1 MIMDNENLYEKYQH
15 EAHDRNWGNGVPY
28 MYGYNV
34 HQLDI
39 DAADFFG
46 YRNYHATKYGYTR
59 QPVMNRLQQWQ
70 DEHYHG
76 KYQLH
81 KYDKLI
87 RPCFFYDDIHDR
99 MVFLFDET
107 YHRIFD
113 MHHIPRTINQYDDN
127 KNNKGVYISQEFY
140 DVSSDEAFAFIN
152 KVKPS
157 DDELASWN
165 QEKWEQ
171 HSSEIMDKADELIH
185 EAYYANYDNP
195 SLLDSKYIIKFM
207 PYGSETK
214 LAFEKHYKPVN
225 DFKPRSYQ
233 QEAVDKAFRII
244 TENYMNGKPPVNV
257 VLWAPTRSG
266 KSFMLSMLFEK
277 LRKWWENASIF
288 AHMNDNHNHSQA
300 NFAMSTAIPAV
311 FIELREAIEANR
323 MIAYDDGMR
332 TYRHHTDETGKMD
345 DNCTTYK
352 QSDDK
357 MTCSCPCN
365 FDCITSK
372 GLIESLMSDSNAIN
386 NAYMRNA
393 RGVIL
398 QCSVQDYMGSADTD
412 EIGMRLPGKKKHLQ
426 LNDNEFLLRV
436 MDEVQLGG
444 SEKAVRYNAAWNENI
459 TDEQYA
465 DNDVFNGIHP
475 ILGSVLV
482 SATPYPVLHS
492 AQIDNVVMITPSEI
506 AADADDWIDRH
517 VVFTDDSR
525 THVKPGSM
533 KPWQSPYYGM
543 PTRIITGMNIAS
555 IMNGI
560 SKIDDMVAVETYKFN
575 TKNHNKGEI
584 KLDSKTKQPMLT
596 DNANMTLTGFIHGLF
611 NVNGFN
617 DDFMSHKVA
626 SLLSGYDNPSG
637 GARTP
642 GFTVLIS
649 VSRIASAIAVANRL
663 RELLGAGSDYEKQ
676 YGFNYD
682 VQCMYSI
689 DENTCNVNSMDV
701 ETMKTIIRRNDANNQ
716 RSIILTVD
724 KMMTGSTIPEIT
736 SLIMMRS
743 GKSAIVREQAYGRV
757 SSPFIR
763 IMPADVS
770 NYRNHD
776 DMITDV
782 YTEIKPVNDSGN
794 SNENNVFVHANMKPC
809 VLIIDLDPSEM
820 IASLYN
826 QQIAIRNIHGRTNAD
841 DGNIATDENPFE
853 HVLMAD
859 GSQLTELQPDDIRN
873 EYMKTHADITVDSAV
888 SSVRMMNEFIEPVN
902 DSDYDELVRLGS
914 ELKISGERIKA
925 SMLSMETCAV
935 MGCDNKVVP
944 GSKYCVNHADFND
957 DMNDVSKRVNKAS
970 NANDSESENE
980 NDDAVLNTRE
990 AAKLAIM
997 RTLNAVIMYNILT
1010 DRHGSTV
1017 NECINDYTESLNDAH
1032 DKYHNVSM
1040 NALGTDLEMLRITDR
1055 MTGIIYDSG
1064 SLSCALDAVYARR
1077 DALMETYG
1085 SEYSYD
1091 DNLARMRTMIEL
1103 IGAGN
1108 EYVSNDDVIT
1118 PVNASYVITECIDTD
1133 MLTQIILS
1141 NDRIVN
1147 IASKNGSELLALIHR
1162 IHDVIY
1168 DDSNISFN
1176 ADNRDSYYQNA
1187 MRNIY
1192 VIPTDSY
1199 TDTIIHAVIDDND
1212 YMNENQII
1220 DYHVKSGLSLNDLM
1234 ILIRR
1239 NKFSDDTVRLLF
1251 NMMITHNITQDD
1263 FNNLFER

>member
-1 MIMDNENLYEKYQH
+1 MIMNNENLYEKYQH
-15 EAHDRNWGNGVPY
+15 EASERNWGNGVPY

-59 QPVMNRLQQWQ
+59 QPVMNRLRQWQ

-76 KYQLH
+76 EYQLH

-87 RPCFFYDDIHDR
+87 RPCFFYDDIHAR
-99 MVFLFDET
+99 IVFLFDET
-107 YHRIFD
+107 YHNIFD
-113 MHHIPRTINQYDDN
+113 MHHIPRTINQYHGN
-127 KNNKGVYISQEFY
+127 KTNKGVYISQEFY

-152 KVKPS
+152 EMKPS
-157 DDELASWN
+157 DDELALWN
-165 QEKWEQ
+165 QEQWEK
-171 HSSEIMDKADELIH
+171 HSSDIMDKADELIH

-195 SLLDSKYIIKFM
+195 SILDSKYIIKFM

-233 QEAVDKAFRII
+233 QEAVDKAFGII
-244 TENYMNGKPPVNV
+244 TENYMNDKPPVNV

-277 LRKWWENASIF
+277 LRKWWEDVSIF
-288 AHMNDNHNHSQA
+288 VHMNDNHNHTQA

-323 MIAYDDGMR
+323 MIAYDDGMS

-345 DNCTTYK
+345 DNCLTYK

-393 RGVIL
+393 RGVVL
-398 QCSVQDYMGSADTD
+398 QCSVQDYMGSADADDT
-412 EIGMRLPGKKKHLQ
+412 GARLPGKKKHLQ

-444 SEKAVRYNAAWNENI
+444 SDKAIRYNAAWNENI
-459 TDEQYA
+459 ADEQYA

-492 AQIDNVVMITPSEI
+492 AQIDNVVMITPAEI
-506 AADADDWIDRH
+506 AADADDWINKH
-517 VVFTDDSR
+517 VVFTDDTH

-543 PTRIITGMNIAS
+543 PTRIITGMDVTNAIH
-555 IMNGI
+555 GI

-596 DNANMTLTGFIHGLF
+596 DNANIALTGFIHCLF

-617 DDFMSHKVA
+617 DDYMSSKVSA
-626 SLLSGYDNPSG
+626 LLSGYDNPSG

-649 VSRIASAIAVANRL
+649 VSRIASAIAVANKL

-682 VQCMYSI
+682 VQCMYNI
-689 DENTCNVNSMDV
+689 DDNTGNVNSIDV
-701 ETMKTIIRRNDANNQ
+701 ETMKTIIRKNDANNQ

-763 IMPADVS
+763 IMPADVN
-770 NYRNHD
+770 NYENHD

-782 YTEIKPVNDSGN
+782 YTEIIND
-794 SNENNVFVHANMKPC
+794 ENDNTNTENVLIHANMKPC

-826 QQIAIRNIHGRTNAD
+826 QQVAIRNIRGRAYND
-841 DGNIATDENPFE
+841 NNVIIDSYNPFE
-853 HVLMAD
+853 HILMAD

-873 EYMKTHADITVDSAV
+873 EYMKTHADITVNSALN
-888 SSVRMMNEFIEPVN
+888 SVHFMHEFIEPFN
-902 DSDYDELVRLGS
+902 DSDYHKLIELGS
-914 ELKISGERIKA
+914 KLRTNGDGIKA

-935 MGCDNKVVP
+935 ADCDNKVIP
-944 GSKYCVNHADFND
+944 GSKYCLKHADITD
-957 DMNDVSKRVNKAS
+957 DMNDVRKRVNQAS
-970 NANDSESENE
+970 NADDSKSENE
-980 NDDAVLNTRE
+980 NDETVLNTRE

-1010 DRHGSTV
+1010 DRTGSTV
-1017 NECINDYTESLNDAH
+1017 NECIHDYEQSLKDEN

-1040 NALGTDLEMLRITDR
+1040 NALGADLELLRITDE
-1055 MTGIIYDSG
+1055 MTGVIYDSG
-1064 SLSCALDAVYARR
+1064 SLSCALDAVYARK
-1077 DALMETYG
+1077 DALMSKYREI
-1085 SEYSYD
+1085 YSYD

-1108 EYVSNDDVIT
+1108 EYVSNDDVMT
-1118 PVNASYVITECIDTD
+1118 PVNASCVITDSIDTD
-1133 MLTQIILS
+1133 MLTQTIRNNEKII
-1141 NDRIVN
+1141 N
-1147 IASKNGSELLALIHR
+1147 IAGKNGSELFALIR
-1162 IHDVIY
+1162 RMHDVIY
-1168 DDSNISFN
+1168 DDNNMYFN
-1176 ADNRDSYYQNA
+1176 NGNRDSYYKNA

-1199 TDTIIHAVIDDND
+1199 TDAVIHAIIDDND
-1212 YMNENQII
+1212 YMNDNQII

-1234 ILIRR
+1234 ILIRN
-1239 NKFSDDTVRLLF
+1239 NKFNDDTVRLLF
-1251 NMMITHNITQDD
+1251 NMMITHGITQDD
-1263 FNNLFER
+1263 FNKLFEQ